1 MYEIYLG
8 SCWDFFY
15 IYYYYF
21 KIGLCDFYF
30 LFLYNNRV
38 VRFTLCTYFI
48 LLLLFFFFNKQTHTA
63 MTQSQPP
70 TTLQLPLWRSHLT
83 PQLQPT
89 LSEPLTRNCVEMI
102 FFFFQTSQT
111 PKNIFWCIFKNT
123 TKDIYDF
130 VCQKFCNL
138 IVWYCLT
145 FLTKTSMI

>member
-38 VRFTLCTYFI
+38 VRFTLCTFFI
-48 LLLLFFFFNKQTHTA
+48 LLLLLFFLTNKHILPWLNRNHQQHYNYHFGDRI
-63 MTQSQPP
+63 SPHNCNPP
-70 TTLQLPLWRSHLT
+70 SVSPLLEIVLRW
-83 PQLQPT
+83 
-89 LSEPLTRNCVEMI
+89 

-111 PKNIFWCIFKNT
+111 TKNIFWRISR
-123 TKDIYDF
+123 I
-130 VCQKFCNL
+130 QP
-138 IVWYCLT
+138 
-145 FLTKTSMI
+145 KTSMVSYVKSFVI